1 MTLTVGKFDMWEN
14 PYADIVTLTKLKYF
28 MSKDLNTKPLKSC
41 NAANNTMRH
50 PEEGT
55 INIVCKHLNQMD
67 LYKTL
72 IKRWIFDDSD
82 EIQNRVP
89 FLYCRNSL
97 EYI

>member
-1 MTLTVGKFDMWEN
+1 
-14 PYADIVTLTKLKYF
+14 

-41 NAANNTMRH
+41 TPANNTMRH

-72 IKRWIFDDSD
+72 IKR
-82 EIQNRVP
+82 
-89 FLYCRNSL
+89 
-97 EYI
+97 